1 MVEKKV
7 CPRDFERNQQSS
19 AKISA
24 DERYL
29 IAAFGFIQRITTVQ
43 RTSVRCFSA
52 ERCLFLKFE
61 DALIKCLAEP

>member
-29 IAAFGFIQRITTVQ
+29 IAAFGFKVGISDAKTRI
-43 RTSVRCFSA
+43 
-52 ERCLFLKFE
+52 
-61 DALIKCLAEP
+61 